1 MTTIDIDHFLRND
14 DIQQLLDAAEQAG
27 SLRAVELAEV
37 IEAHELDSL
46 EQDALMRELEQRGI
60 EVVGR
65 AEGRGAARRG
75 AGAPA
80 AARGRAQET
89 TTDALQLF
97 LREAG
102 RHQLLTAAQEV
113 ELAKKIE
120 RGDAQA
126 KQHMIQAN
134 LRLVVSIAKN
144 YRNQGLPFLD
154 LIQEGTLGLIR
165 AVEKFD
171 WRRGFKFSTYAT
183 WWIRQAVARALA
195 DKARTIRMPVHI
207 VERLQKM
214 NRAERTLWTQLGREP
229 TLEEIAEEASLPLQ
243 QAIEVR
249 AAARASTSLDQPV
262 GETEDAVFGDFV
274 AGDGPLPEE
283 EVEVSLRSQ
292 ALREALEALADRE
305 RQVVVLRYGLAD
317 AEPKTL
323 EEIGRRLGLTRERV
337 RQIELDSLKRLASL
351 REMESVG
358 CSRSALA
365 VERQPSALPSKRRA
379 ARRLRRIRST
389 PTRVAPRRGAAG
401 RVARCPS
408 EATSAARARLE
419 QLPAELARVGGRGG
433 RASERRVHLQQ
444 PARAPR
450 ARRRAPG
457 RPSTAS
463 ERSGCAITGCSPC
476 ASACA
481 ASARSRS
488 AGPDERHLHQ
498 HRSPCPSSCVAARI
512 LVEQRAGTASARSRA
527 AARARAGRR
536 RARRTRRGRAARAR
550 AVSGSCGQTCG
561 VAKRTRVPWSA
572 RASRQSDAPSSTRAA
587 RRRRPDGHDVRV
599 DSRRKRLAHLA
610 SVPAGWPRATS

>member
-1 MTTIDIDHFLRND
+1 MTTVDIDHLLRND
-14 DIQQLLDAAEQAG
+14 ELQQVLDAAEQAG
-27 SLRAVELAEV
+27 SLKAVELGEIV
-37 IEAHELDSL
+37 DTHELDAL
-46 EQDALMRELEQRGI
+46 EQDALYRELDRRGI
-60 EVVGR
+60 DIVEEPPPEEP
-65 AEGRGAARRG
+65 APS
-75 AGAPA
+75 PA
-80 AARGRAQET
+80 AAAPQES

-102 RHQLLTAAQEV
+102 RHALLTAPQEV

-120 RGDAQA
+120 RGDMQA
-126 KQHMIQAN
+126 KQQMIQAN

-229 TLEEIAEEASLPLQ
+229 TLEEIAEEASLPVQ

-283 EVEVSLRSQ
+283 QVEISLRSQ
-292 ALREALEALADRE
+292 ALKEALAALSDRE

-317 AEPKTL
+317 SEPKTL

-351 REMESVG
+351 REMESVA
-358 CSRSALA
+358 AL
-365 VERQPSALPSKRRA
+365 L
-379 ARRLRRIRST
+379 
-389 PTRVAPRRGAAG
+389 
-401 RVARCPS
+401 
-408 EATSAARARLE
+408 
-419 QLPAELARVGGRGG
+419 
-433 RASERRVHLQQ
+433 
-444 PARAPR
+444 
-450 ARRRAPG
+450 
-457 RPSTAS
+457 
-463 ERSGCAITGCSPC
+463 
-476 ASACA
+476 
-481 ASARSRS
+481 
-488 AGPDERHLHQ
+488 
-498 HRSPCPSSCVAARI
+498 
-512 LVEQRAGTASARSRA
+512 
-527 AARARAGRR
+527 
-536 RARRTRRGRAARAR
+536 
-550 AVSGSCGQTCG
+550 
-561 VAKRTRVPWSA
+561 
-572 RASRQSDAPSSTRAA
+572 
-587 RRRRPDGHDVRV
+587 
-599 DSRRKRLAHLA
+599 
-610 SVPAGWPRATS
+610 